1 MNKRT
6 KIVCTMGP
14 ACDDENILREMIKAG
29 MNVARFNFSHGSYEE
44 HHGRIERVKRIAEE
58 LDMPIGILLD
68 TKGPEIRTGF
78 LEGHAKVTLVA
89 GSQVTVTAAETSEE
103 LQGTAEHFYLDHLEL
118 PREVHEGS
126 TILIDDGLIGL
137 TVDSVE
143 GQDILC
149 TVQNG
154 GELGEKKGVNV
165 PNAKLSLPSIT
176 EQDRSDILFGL
187 EEGIDFIA
195 ASFIRDA
202 DGVREIRHLCC
213 ENGGEH
219 VDIFPKIECALAVYH
234 FDEILKVS
242 DGIMVARGDLGVEVA
257 PEVCPTI
264 QKEII
269 AKCNAASKPVIT
281 ATQML
286 DSMIRNP
293 RPTRAEVTDVAN
305 AINDGT
311 DAVML
316 SGESA
321 AGKYPLEAVRMMAN
335 IALTT
340 EATIPEHKPFDFDLI
355 DPGRNRVNA
364 AVGLSAV
371 TTAFNVGAKAILT
384 PTNSGRSARLV
395 SNFRPVL
402 PIQAATPN
410 EWAMRKMTVYWGV
423 EPKLSGHTV
432 GSIAYVVNNAMVEAK
447 ESGIVNKDDLVVVT
461 AGDPAIPVIVPGSQ
475 VSTNVVYVAQV
486 L

>member
-1 MNKRT
+1 MYKRT

-14 ACDDENILREMIKAG
+14 ACDNDETLREMMKAG
-29 MNVARFNFSHGSYEE
+29 MNIARFNFSHGDYAE
-44 HHGRIERVKRIAEE
+44 HHERIERVRRIAAE
-58 LDMPIGILLD
+58 LDMTIGILLD
-68 TKGPEIRTGF
+68 TKGPEVRTG
-78 LEGHAKVTLVA
+78 LLKDHQKISVKA
-89 GSQVTVTAAETSEE
+89 GDKIVVTAAPTSEDF
-103 LQGTAEHFYLDHLEL
+103 LGDASHISLDYLDL
-118 PREVHEGS
+118 PSEAEAGTR
-126 TILIDDGLIGL
+126 ILIDDGIVELVVES
-137 TVDSVE
+137 VD
-143 GQDILC
+143 GQDMHCI
-149 TVQNG
+149 VKND
-154 GELGEKKGVNV
+154 GEIGERKGVNL
-165 PNAKLSLPSIT
+165 PNVEIGLPAIT
-176 EQDRSDILFGL
+176 ERDRADILFGL
-187 EEGIDFIA
+187 KEGIDYIA
-195 ASFIRDA
+195 ASFIRNGA
-202 DGVREIRHLCC
+202 AVREIRELCR

-219 VDIFPKIECALAVYH
+219 VGIFPKIECALGVQN
-234 FDEILKVS
+234 FDEILKAS
-242 DGIMVARGDLGVEVA
+242 DGIMVARGDLGIEIS
-257 PEVCPTI
+257 PELVPHL
-264 QKEII
+264 QKKMIK
-269 AKCNAASKPVIT
+269 KCNAAYKPVIT

-402 PIQAATPN
+402 PIQAVTPN
-410 EWAMRKMTVYWGV
+410 EWAVTKMTVYWGV

>member
-1 MNKRT
+1 MYKRT

-14 ACDDENILREMIKAG
+14 ACDNDETLREMMKAG

-44 HHGRIERVKRIAEE
+44 HHGRIERVRRIAAE
-58 LDMPIGILLD
+58 LDMTIGILLD
-68 TKGPEIRTGF
+68 TKGPEVRTG
-78 LEGHAKVTLVA
+78 LLKDHQKVTVKT
-89 GSQVTVTAAETSEE
+89 GEKIVVTAAPTSEDF
-103 LQGTAEHFYLDHLEL
+103 LGDASHISLDYLNL
-118 PREVHEGS
+118 PNEVEPGS
-126 TILIDDGLIGL
+126 RILIDDGIVELVVES
-137 TVDSVE
+137 VD
-143 GQDILC
+143 GQDMHC
-149 TVQNG
+149 VVKND
-154 GELGEKKGVNV
+154 GEIGERKGVNL
-165 PNAKLSLPSIT
+165 PNVEIGLPAIT
-176 EQDRSDILFGL
+176 ERDRQDILFGL
-187 EEGIDFIA
+187 KEGIDYIA
-195 ASFIRDA
+195 ASFIRNGA
-202 DGVREIRHLCC
+202 AVREIRELCQ

-219 VDIFPKIECALAVYH
+219 VGIFPKIECALGVQN
-234 FDEILKVS
+234 FDEILKAS
-242 DGIMVARGDLGVEVA
+242 DGIMIARGDLGIEIE
-257 PEVCPTI
+257 PELVPHL
-264 QKEII
+264 QKKMIK
-269 AKCNAASKPVIT
+269 KCNAAYKPVIT

>member
-1 MNKRT
+1 MYKRT
-6 KIVCTMGP
+6 IIVCTMGP
-14 ACDDENILREMIKAG
+14 ACDNDETLREMMKAG

-44 HHGRIERVKRIAEE
+44 HHGRIERVRRIAAE
-58 LDMPIGILLD
+58 LDMTIGILLD
-68 TKGPEIRTGF
+68 TKGPEVRTG
-78 LEGHAKVTLVA
+78 LLKDHQKISVKA
-89 GSQVTVTAAETSEE
+89 GDKIVVTAAPTSEDF
-103 LQGTAEHFYLDHLEL
+103 LGDASHISLDYLDL
-118 PREVHEGS
+118 PSEAEAGTR
-126 TILIDDGLIGL
+126 ILIDDGIVEL
-137 TVDSVE
+137 VVESVE
-143 GQDILC
+143 GQDMHC
-149 TVQNG
+149 VVKND
-154 GELGEKKGVNV
+154 GEIGERKGVNL
-165 PNAKLSLPSIT
+165 PNVEIGLPAIT
-176 EQDRSDILFGL
+176 ERDRQDILFGL
-187 EEGIDFIA
+187 KEGIDYIA
-195 ASFIRDA
+195 ASFIRNGA
-202 DGVREIRHLCC
+202 AVREIRELCR

>member
-1 MNKRT
+1 
-6 KIVCTMGP
+6 
-14 ACDDENILREMIKAG
+14 
-29 MNVARFNFSHGSYEE
+29 
-44 HHGRIERVKRIAEE
+44 
-58 LDMPIGILLD
+58 
-68 TKGPEIRTGF
+68 
-78 LEGHAKVTLVA
+78 
-89 GSQVTVTAAETSEE
+89 
-103 LQGTAEHFYLDHLEL
+103 
-118 PREVHEGS
+118 
-126 TILIDDGLIGL
+126 
-137 TVDSVE
+137 
-143 GQDILC
+143 
-149 TVQNG
+149 
-154 GELGEKKGVNV
+154 
-165 PNAKLSLPSIT
+165 
-176 EQDRSDILFGL
+176 
-187 EEGIDFIA
+187 
-195 ASFIRDA
+195 
-202 DGVREIRHLCC
+202 
-213 ENGGEH
+213 
-219 VDIFPKIECALAVYH
+219 
-234 FDEILKVS
+234 
-242 DGIMVARGDLGVEVA
+242 
-257 PEVCPTI
+257 
-264 QKEII
+264 
-269 AKCNAASKPVIT
+269 
-281 ATQML
+281 
-286 DSMIRNP
+286 MIRNP

-371 TTAFNVGAKAILT
+371 TTSFNVGAKAILT